1 MVGLVLHISRIK
13 TQPRALYAATTALA
27 TKLGRN
33 HYDNMCDKIDKCKDK
48 DLVALWQE
56 HVDHIGVG
64 STTKKAHMPWVIIK
78 HKKRAGGMYRLLF
91 SVQKRLFA
99 TRGETD
105 YETSNNSQK
114 K

>member
-1 MVGLVLHISRIK
+1 MRIW
-13 TQPRALYAATTALA
+13 ALYAATTALA

-33 HYDNMCDKIDKCKDK
+33 HYGNVCDKIDKYKDK
-48 DLVALWQE
+48 DLVTLWQA

-64 STTKKAHMPWVIIK
+64 STTKKAHMPCVIIK

-91 SVQKRLFA
+91 SA
-99 TRGETD
+99 RGETD

>member
-1 MVGLVLHISRIK
+1 
-13 TQPRALYAATTALA
+13 
-27 TKLGRN
+27 
-33 HYDNMCDKIDKCKDK
+33 MCDKIDKCKDK
-48 DLVALWQE
+48 DLVALWQA

-78 HKKRAGGMYRLLF
+78 HKKRAGGRYRLLF

-114 K
+114 KVKLIRRCFYFTTLLKKCQYGLHNKKCKSDAS